1 MEYTSNDLDHLNL
14 MDMVECDA
22 QNGFEKIL
30 LPVDKMGALDSIL
43 SGESALCSGNIQI
56 DSCMDNNSNDMM
68 NINWMQPSE
77 WADALKH
84 QQYQLG
90 PLDIENNDLLVN
102 PQTVLPIQGHHIPD
116 CTAKGKFTV
125 GMIQLDEDKADASS
139 PKCDHKQTSFPQSQF
154 QFIAVTSNYTAPT
167 AVQDFNVTPVTV
179 SPYLQRIVTTQSS
192 PSLTSPTLVEQL
204 QNGLSSHHLKNVSHV
219 LHSNNNEKVY
229 PKPVYS
235 YSCLIAMALKN
246 SNNGS
251 LPVSEIYTFM
261 M

>member
-1 MEYTSNDLDHLNL
+1 MEYSNSDLDHLNL

-30 LPVDKMGALDSIL
+30 LPVDKMGALDNIL

-56 DSCMDNNSNDMM
+56 DTCMDSNSNDMT

-77 WADALKH
+77 WADALKL

-102 PQTVLPIQGHHIPD
+102 PQTVLPIQGHHMPEY
-116 CTAKGKFTV
+116 TAKGKFTV
-125 GMIQLDEDKADASS
+125 GMIQLDEDKAQKEKSDN
-139 PKCDHKQTSFPQSQF
+139 KQNSFPQSQF
-154 QFIAVTSNYTAPT
+154 QFIAVTSNYTNPT
-167 AVQDFNVTPVTV
+167 AQDFVTPVTV
-179 SPYLQRIVTTQSS
+179 SPYLQRIVTTSS
-192 PSLTSPTLVEQL
+192 PSHASPTLVEQL
-204 QNGLSSHHLKNVSHV
+204 QNGLSSHHLKNVSQV
-219 LHSNNNEKVY
+219 SQSNNSVKVY